1 MLYPSIDKLLD
12 IVDSKYSLV
21 VAASKRARSLR
32 DGAKSDLKGQK
43 LISMLVLRL
52 KSFTATTLAMR
63 KSSRLRTRKRNKSL
77 TQQPFVVVIFSQN
90 SR

>member
-32 DGAKSDLKGQK
+32 DGAKSDLRGQK
-43 LISMLVLRL
+43 SHKQVGVALEELYGNYIAYE
-52 KSFTATTLAMR
+52 KIEP
-63 KSSRLRTRKRNKSL
+63 KENEK
-77 TQQPFVVVIFSQN
+77 
-90 SR
+90 